1 MTVKVIGILFSVLL
15 VLFLNPTES
24 GLAHNGVDEATE
36 AANIVSQWNLWMAV
50 VLVAILVIYVYRFK
64 TEQDFFKKFGFFF
77 SALVVLYVT
86 LGSPLHV
93 LGDHYLFSAHML
105 EQSLIYTL
113 LPPLLL
119 LGLPKRFVEPI
130 IRIGLRTKILSFLK
144 RPLIPLLVFNVL
156 FSFYHLPLIFNL
168 VVGNSMLHNLMHF
181 ILTLTAFF
189 MWIPLI
195 PMVKELDKLSEIHKI
210 GYIFAAGMLLTP
222 ACALIIFS
230 DQSFYT
236 VYSDAP
242 QLFASL
248 PPLEDQRT
256 GGIVMKVVQEI
267 VYSTVIG
274 YIFLKWA
281 RKEKVDEIDALPS
294 NFTVGGVNQ

>member
-1 MTVKVIGILFSVLL
+1 MAVAL
-15 VLFLNPTES
+15 V
-24 GLAHNGVDEATE
+24 
-36 AANIVSQWNLWMAV
+36 V
-50 VLVAILVIYVYRFK
+50 VLVAYVYQFK
-64 TEQDFFKKFGFFF
+64 AEEDFFKKFAFFF

-119 LGLPKRFVEPI
+119 LGLPKRFVAPI
-130 IRIGLRTKILSFLK
+130 VRLGIRTKILSFLK
-144 RPLIPLLVFNVL
+144 RPLIPLLMFNVL
-156 FSFYHLPLIFNL
+156 FSFYHIPLVFN
-168 VVGNSMLHNLMHF
+168 VVVDNNVLHNLMHF
-181 ILTLTAFF
+181 VLTLTAFF

-195 PMVKELDKLSEIHKI
+195 PMVKELDTLSEIHKI

-222 ACALIIFS
+222 ACALIIFA

-274 YIFLKWA
+274 YIFFTWA
-281 RKEKVDEIDALPS
+281 RKERLSKVDPVPTNSFIEE
-294 NFTVGGVNQ
+294 VNQ

>member
-1 MTVKVIGILFSVLL
+1 MAL
-15 VLFLNPTES
+15 V
-24 GLAHNGVDEATE
+24 
-36 AANIVSQWNLWMAV
+36 V
-50 VLVAILVIYVYRFK
+50 VLVAYVYQFK
-64 TEQDFFKKFGFFF
+64 AEEDFFKKFAFFF

-105 EQSLIYTL
+105 EQALIYTL

-119 LGLPKRFVEPI
+119 LGLPKRFVAPI
-130 IRIGLRTKILSFLK
+130 AQFGLRTKILSFLK
-144 RPLIPLLVFNVL
+144 RPLIPLLLFNTL
-156 FSFYHLPLIFNL
+156 FTFYHMPLIFN
-168 VVGNSMLHNLMHF
+168 VVVDNDVLHNLMHLV
-181 ILTLTAFF
+181 LTLTAFF

-195 PMVKELDKLSEIHKI
+195 PMVKELETLSEIHKI
-210 GYIFAAGMLLTP
+210 VYIFAAGMLLTP
-222 ACALIIFS
+222 ACALIIFA
-230 DQSFYT
+230 DQPFYT

-256 GGIVMKVVQEI
+256 GGIVMKVIQEI

-274 YIFLKWA
+274 YIFFKWA
-281 RKEKVDEIDALPS
+281 RKERLSKVDPVPTNSFIGE
-294 NFTVGGVNQ
+294 VNQ

>member
-1 MTVKVIGILFSVLL
+1 MLFI
-15 VLFLNPTES
+15 NPIKS
-24 GLAHNGVDEATE
+24 ALAHNGGDEATE
-36 AANIVSQWNLWMAV
+36 AANLVLQWNLWMAV
-50 VLVAILVIYVYRFK
+50 VLFAILVVYVYRFK

-77 SALVVLYVT
+77 SALSVLYLS

-119 LGLPKRFVEPI
+119 LGLPKRFVAPL
-130 IRIGLRTKILSFLK
+130 IRVGLRTKGLSFLK
-144 RPLIPLLVFNVL
+144 RPLIPLLLFNVL

-168 VVGNSMLHNLMHF
+168 VVGNSMLHNLMHL
-181 ILTLTAFF
+181 ILTVTAFF

-195 PMVKELDKLSEIHKI
+195 PMVKELDRLSEIHKI

-274 YIFLKWA
+274 YIFFKWA
-281 RKEKVDEIDALPS
+281 RKEKLDEVDEVPS
-294 NFTVGGVNQ
+294 KFTVGGVNQ

>member
-256 GGIVMKVVQEI
+256 GGIVMKVCIICYEI
-267 VYSTVIG
+267 HVKHNHSPMTY
-274 YIFLKWA
+274 
-281 RKEKVDEIDALPS
+281 DA
-294 NFTVGGVNQ
+294 NFHDCTAL

>member
-1 MTVKVIGILFSVLL
+1 MRITGILFSILL
-15 VLFLNPTES
+15 VLLLNPIKS
-24 GLAHNGVDEATE
+24 VLAHNGVDETVE
-36 AANIVSQWNLWMAV
+36 AANLFSQWNLWMAV
-50 VLVAILVIYVYRFK
+50 ILVIILGVYVYQFK
-64 TEQDFFKKFGFFF
+64 TEEDFFKKFGFFF

-119 LGLPKRFVEPI
+119 LGLPKRFVAPI
-130 IRIGLRTKILSFLK
+130 IQVGLRTKISSFLK
-144 RPLIPLLVFNVL
+144 RPLIPLLLFNVL
-156 FSFYHLPLIFNL
+156 FSFYHIPLIFNL
-168 VVGNSMLHNLMHF
+168 VVGNGMLHNLMHI
-181 ILTLTAFF
+181 ILTMTAFF

-256 GGIVMKVVQEI
+256 GGIVMKIVQEI

-274 YIFLKWA
+274 YIFFKWA
-281 RKEKVDEIDALPS
+281 RKEKVGEIDALPS
-294 NFTVGGVNQ
+294 ESTVGE

>member
-1 MTVKVIGILFSVLL
+1 MRKTVKVTGILFSVLL
-15 VLFLNPTES
+15 VLFLNPAES

-36 AANIVSQWNLWMAV
+36 AANLFSQWNLWMAV
-50 VLVAILVIYVYRFK
+50 ILVIILGVYVYQFK
-64 TEQDFFKKFGFFF
+64 TEEDFFKKFGFFF

-119 LGLPKRFVEPI
+119 LGLPKRFVAPI
-130 IRIGLRTKILSFLK
+130 IQVGLRTKILSFLK
-144 RPLIPLLVFNVL
+144 RPLIPLLLFNVL
-156 FSFYHLPLIFNL
+156 FSFYHIPLIFNL
-168 VVGNSMLHNLMHF
+168 VVGNGMLHNLMHI
-181 ILTLTAFF
+181 ILTMTAFF

-256 GGIVMKVVQEI
+256 GGIVMKIVQEI

-274 YIFLKWA
+274 YIFFKWA
-281 RKEKVDEIDALPS
+281 RKEKVGEIDALPS
-294 NFTVGGVNQ
+294 KSTVGE